1 MNMMIIRSA
10 AEMKSDMNTFRV
22 LIADRIG
29 EDGIRILRE
38 AGLQVDLRFEII
50 HEELKRIIPDYDAI
64 IVRSRTRVDSD
75 LIEKG
80 RRLKTIGRAGVGL
93 DNIDVEAAT
102 SRGITV
108 YNTPEALSTAVAEL
122 TIGLMLSLAR
132 QIPMADRTMKEGR
145 WLKKDL
151 TGFELKG
158 KTLGILGF
166 GNIGTEVGRLA
177 RGMGMKILVHVHD
190 LIDPSILLELDAREV
205 PHEELLKKSDILTIH
220 IPLSRESHH
229 IIGREELSMMKPGA
243 YIINTSRGGVV
254 DEKAL
259 YEAMKGGRL
268 AGAALDV
275 FEEEPQCKSELVTL
289 DRVICTPHI
298 GAQTEEA
305 QKSASSIIARK
316 VINYLQ
322 AKG

>member
-177 RGMGMKILVHVHD
+177 RGMGMKILVHAHD
-190 LIDPSILLELDAREV
+190 LIDPS
-205 PHEELLKKSDILTIH
+205 
-220 IPLSRESHH
+220 
-229 IIGREELSMMKPGA
+229 
-243 YIINTSRGGVV
+243 
-254 DEKAL
+254 
-259 YEAMKGGRL
+259 
-268 AGAALDV
+268 
-275 FEEEPQCKSELVTL
+275 
-289 DRVICTPHI
+289 
-298 GAQTEEA
+298 
-305 QKSASSIIARK
+305 
-316 VINYLQ
+316 
-322 AKG
+322 